1 MIEIDLP
8 KIQQSQQD
16 VDVIDI
22 LWRQDIDLG
31 ACREVFDLSH
41 RQKEH
46 ELQRQ
51 RELEEEKSR
60 QQLREQ
66 EKALL
71 AQLQLDEETGEFVPR
86 PPASAPEA
94 QPAAM
99 PPAAT
104 QNVTFSEGEGDG
116 LSFDEC
122 MQLLAE
128 TFPLVGSAETET
140 PSLDP
145 PIQPLTSSRPAMM
158 DPHEPPLMETDFIP
172 TSDPSQGASHDLEQA
187 WMELL
192 SIPEL
197 QKCMNLQME
206 DMLEPANL
214 TATGSLTEQQEANYI
229 FYMPNHTDMGGDTTD
244 TEYLNTFE
252 GPVTNAQS
260 PDYHV
265 QRTLTV
271 PDISAAL
278 SGDSFC
284 DLFYPEIITTKQDST
299 APATQPI
306 SSGDAGHPLAE
317 LSKDTPLKPMG
328 ISRFALEEGF
338 ESVKAEVM
346 GEFPHSDSGLS
357 LDSSSEPSSPEKP
370 MHVDESFGN
379 SDSEM
384 EEMGNNPVGAES
396 NCTETCAS
404 FHQADNY
411 QAPSSVPS
419 PQTTSQ
425 DSKSRNP
432 KTDPAEYSHHRKP
445 PFTKDK
451 AKRSAN
457 SRSSRD
463 EQQARALQIPFT
475 VDMIVNLPVDDFNE
489 MMSQQSL
496 SEPQLALVRDIRR
509 RGKNKV
515 AAHNCRKRKM
525 ENIVGLEAEL
535 ESLREERE
543 RLLRERRETGT
554 SLQEMKKQLSS
565 LYLEV
570 FGLLQNEEGQPYSP
584 SEYSLKLSADGSV
597 FLIPRTKK
605 TLSKCE

>member
-8 KIQQSQQD
+8 KIQHSQQD

-31 ACREVFDLSH
+31 ACREVFDFSH

-46 ELQRQ
+46 ELQQQ
-51 RELEEEKSR
+51 RELEEERSR

-86 PPASAPEA
+86 PPTSAPEA
-94 QPAAM
+94 QPAAT
-99 PPAAT
+99 PPTAT
-104 QNVTFSEGEGDG
+104 QNIPFTEEEGDA

-128 TFPLVGSAETET
+128 TFPLVESVETET
-140 PSLDP
+140 PLWT
-145 PIQPLTSSRPAMM
+145 PIHPLTSSRPAVM
-158 DPHEPPLMETDFIP
+158 DPHEPPLMETDFMP
-172 TSDPSQGASHDLEQA
+172 TLEPPQKPPPDLEQA

-206 DMLEPANL
+206 DMLEPENL
-214 TATGSLTEQQEANYI
+214 TATGSLTEEREANYS

-252 GPVTNAQS
+252 RPITNAQS
-260 PDYHV
+260 PDDHV

-271 PDISAAL
+271 PDISTAL

-284 DLFYPEIITTKQDST
+284 DLFYPEITTKQDNT

-306 SSGDAGHPLAE
+306 SSGDAGHPLAG
-317 LSKDTPLKPMG
+317 LPKDTLLKPMG
-328 ISRFALEEGF
+328 ISKFALEEGF

-346 GEFPHSDSGLS
+346 GEFSHSDSGLS
-357 LDSSSEPSSPEKP
+357 LDSSSKPSSPGKP

-384 EEMGNNPVGAES
+384 EEMGTNPGGAES
-396 NCTETCAS
+396 DCTETRAL
-404 FHQADNY
+404 FHQEDNY
-411 QAPSSVPS
+411 QVPS
-419 PQTTSQ
+419 PVSSPLTMSQ
-425 DSKSRNP
+425 DSKARNP
-432 KTDPAEYSHHRKP
+432 KTNPAERGHHRKP

-451 AKRSAN
+451 AKRSTG

-463 EQQARALQIPFT
+463 EQRARALQIPFA
-475 VDMIVNLPVDDFNE
+475 VDTIVNLPVDDFNE
-489 MMSQQSL
+489 MMSRQQL
-496 SEPQLALVRDIRR
+496 NEAQLALVRDIRR

-525 ENIVGLEAEL
+525 ENITGLEAEL
-535 ESLREERE
+535 ASLREERE
-543 RLLRERRETGT
+543 RLQRERRETGS

-570 FGLLQNEEGQPYSP
+570 FGLLQNEQGQPYSP
-584 SEYSLKLSADGSV
+584 SEYSLHLSADGSV

-605 TLSKCE
+605 TLSKSE